1 MGIPGEKTG
10 LLESSRRCL
19 TFFSWDLEFRI
30 SRSQKILSDVRII
43 FRLCLLMMPLRRTLG
58 INYHGDAAESECSP
72 YSILPNITFQNSD
85 INEEDAKQ
93 ECRVTRSAST
103 LATSHKS
110 IEDDQ
115 WHRNSEGSWSDIK
128 ILQYLINECRS
139 PEELLVDEQRQKRRE
154 KNEKQRHNNIRHRQ
168 RKQLQKRHLKLIV
181 KDLETKLQMLQDTS
195 YMRLYIHRP
204 NQWEELMK
212 AEKQKRERAEEEF
225 QMLHNWI
232 DAHDKL
238 IQLYHRP
245 NNSI

>member
-1 MGIPGEKTG
+1 
-10 LLESSRRCL
+10 
-19 TFFSWDLEFRI
+19 
-30 SRSQKILSDVRII
+30 
-43 FRLCLLMMPLRRTLG
+43 MMPFRRAQG
-58 INYHGDAAESECSP
+58 INNHGDAVDSEGSTC
-72 YSILPNITFQNSD
+72 SILPNISCHYNDF
-85 INEEDAKQ
+85 NEEDSKIEWHVA
-93 ECRVTRSAST
+93 RSAST
-103 LATSHKS
+103 VATSHKS

-115 WHRNSEGSWSDIK
+115 MHRNSEGSWSDIK

-139 PEELLVDEQRQKRRE
+139 PEELLVDEQRQKMRE